1 MNPRPRKSCIKR
13 LRAFPVRWFSTA
25 TLETGKKRRL
35 SPIDFGF
42 RLRTEALDLLLQSDV
57 LNPRAGPAGQN
68 GYLETR
74 RRMQTACYWQFCF
87 PIVLRELGTR
97 HDFLHKMQSRRIRCA
112 PLPSSVYHRMRSA
125 LTESCVFR
133 IRVAEPA
140 FCKPAHTANR
150 AARLPWP
157 HPEKQASVCDLSH
170 RPAMA
175 TGRRWLVANSSPA
188 RQPRLIT
195 WLQSCPL
202 FPPTAQREGRDNW
215 P

>member
-97 HDFLHKMQSRRIRCA
+97 HDSPRQNQSRRNRCA
-112 PLPSSVYHRMRSA
+112 PLPFQFSIECRP
-125 LTESCVFR
+125 C
-133 IRVAEPA
+133 RV
-140 FCKPAHTANR
+140 
-150 AARLPWP
+150 RL
-157 HPEKQASVCDLSH
+157 LS
-170 RPAMA
+170 R
-175 TGRRWLVANSSPA
+175 TLRRSSP
-188 RQPRLIT
+188 RRTRTNSLLCFT
-195 WLQSCPL
+195 SSS
-202 FPPTAQREGRDNW
+202 
-215 P
+215 